1 MPQLGRQ
8 ALQVVALPFTLRAL
22 RQEAIGGVRRCSGAG
37 PVRRGRASDLGSG
50 RNIRRLSIEAAEIA
64 VAAQP
69 RARPLIDLV
78 IGPSLI
84 TRCLLGADGQTAGKR
99 LGQRAPIES
108 VPLRDESHVR

>member
-50 RNIRRLSIEAAEIA
+50 RSIRGLSIEAAEVA

-69 RARPLIDLV
+69 RARPMIDPVISPCLIA
-78 IGPSLI
+78 
-84 TRCLLGADGQTAGKR
+84 RRLLGTGGQTAGER
-99 LGQRAPIES
+99 LGQGAPIES
-108 VPLRDESHVR
+108 